1 MLSGSQIV
9 ELWNFF
15 KEYID
20 RKQPMDLIAEKFV
33 DLLADHGVEDDDLKD
48 ALGADDDL
56 DKAIQYFLDIGDEEE
71 EYLWL
76 VGI

>member
-15 KEYID
+15 KENMD

-33 DLLADHGVEDDDLKD
+33 DLLADHGVEDEDLKD
-48 ALGADDDL
+48 ALGADDEL
-56 DKAIQYFLDIGDEEE
+56 DKAIQYFLDIGGEEE
-71 EYLWL
+71 DY
-76 VGI
+76 

>member
-15 KEYID
+15 KEYMD

-48 ALGADDDL
+48 A
-56 DKAIQYFLDIGDEEE
+56 
-71 EYLWL
+71 
-76 VGI
+76 

>member
-33 DLLADHGVEDDDLKD
+33 DLLA
-48 ALGADDDL
+48 
-56 DKAIQYFLDIGDEEE
+56 IQYFLDIDEEQE
-71 EYLWL
+71 DY
-76 VGI
+76 

>member
-20 RKQPMDLIAEKFV
+20 RNQPMDLIAEKFV

-56 DKAIQYFLDIGDEEE
+56 DKAIQYFLDIDEEQE
-71 EYLWL
+71 DY
-76 VGI
+76 

>member
-15 KEYID
+15 KEYMD
-20 RKQPMDLIAEKFV
+20 RKQPMDLIAGKFV

-56 DKAIQYFLDIGDEEE
+56 DKAIQYFLEIGDEEE
-71 EYLWL
+71 EY
-76 VGI
+76 

>member
-1 MLSGSQIV
+1 MLSGSNIV

-20 RKQPMDLIAEKFV
+20 RKQPQDLIAEKFV

-56 DKAIQYFLDIGDEEE
+56 DKAIQYFLDIGGEEE
-71 EYLWL
+71 EDY
-76 VGI
+76 

>member
-1 MLSGSQIV
+1 M
-9 ELWNFF
+9 
-15 KEYID
+15 D

-56 DKAIQYFLDIGDEEE
+56 DKAIQYFLEIGDEEE
-71 EYLWL
+71 DY
-76 VGI
+76 

>member
-33 DLLADHGVEDDDLKD
+33 DLLVDHGAEDDDLKD

-56 DKAIQYFLDIGDEEE
+56 DKAITYCLEIGDSEDED
-71 EYLWL
+71 Y
-76 VGI
+76 